1 VSDFAQRPQ
10 PATSIGGSIE
20 QALIEVR
27 EKLYP
32 RAVSGKRATWR
43 WAFVI
48 LTQVIYFG
56 TPWLDWDG
64 RQAVLFD
71 VASREIHLL
80 GLVFWPQDA
89 LYLALL
95 LLAAA
100 YALFL
105 FTSVAGRLWCGYA
118 CPQSV
123 YTELFMGIERMIEG
137 DRAARIKLDKQPAS
151 ARKLR
156 LKAAKHALWIA
167 VALATG
173 FTFVGYFTP
182 IRDLA
187 ADLAALR
194 IGPWQAFWILF
205 YGFATY
211 ANAGWMREQVCR
223 HMCPYARL
231 QGVMFDADTLVIAYD
246 RQRGEPRG
254 ARPRALD
261 HRAAGLGDCI
271 DCGIC
276 VHVCPTGIDIRHGLQ
291 YECIGCGACVDGC
304 DQIMDRMGYPRGLIR
319 YSTDAALKASPR
331 RLARRGARPRMLAY
345 AAVLL
350 LIAASAAV
358 ILYRRAP
365 LEVDVVHDRVVA
377 SDAGDRPLI
386 ENVYRLRIVNRD
398 STARELTIRVSGLD
412 GMTLLSETQPIRMNA
427 ESTRL
432 VPVRVRVAREQLPP
446 GASGIR
452 FTVEALAP
460 GEAGATKP
468 RAAEARSVFTAP

>member
-1 VSDFAQRPQ
+1 MSDFAPRSQ
-10 PATSIGGSIE
+10 PAMASAGSIE

-43 WAFVI
+43 WALVI
-48 LTQVIYFG
+48 LTQLIYFG
-56 TPWLDWDG
+56 TPWLDWQG

-95 LLAAA
+95 LLAVA

-123 YTELFMGIERMIEG
+123 YTELFMGIERVIEG
-137 DRAARIKLDKQPAS
+137 DRAARIKLDKQPPS

-156 LKAAKHALWIA
+156 LKAAKHALWMA

-194 IGPWQAFWILF
+194 VGPWEAFWILF

-276 VHVCPTGIDIRHGLQ
+276 VHVCPTGIDIRNGLQ

-319 YSTDAALKASPR
+319 YSTDPALKAAPR

-345 AAVLL
+345 AAILL

-365 LEVDVVHDRVVA
+365 LDVDVVHDRVVA
-377 SDAGDRPLI
+377 SESAERPLI

-398 STARELTIRVSGLD
+398 STARDLTIRVSGLD
-412 GMTLLSETQPIRMNA
+412 GMTLLSEAQPIRMKA

-432 VPVRVRVAREQLPP
+432 VPVRVRAPREQLPP
-446 GASGIR
+446 GASAIR
-452 FTVEALAP
+452 FTVEALALD
-460 GEAGATKP
+460 EAVDTKS